1 MSRKL
6 LLGHLCAFFTIFIWG
21 TTFIST
27 KVLLQNFNPIE
38 ILFYRFIIGY
48 VFLWLIRPKTLHTGS
63 FKMEFQFMMAG
74 LMGICLNYLFENMAL
89 LYTGAAIV
97 SVIVS
102 ASPFMIGFLA
112 YIFLKQ
118 KWNQYFVI
126 GFVIAISGIAMICFS
141 DEPLAEFHWLGQLI
155 SIGACFVWAAYGLFS
170 EGINKQNFDVILV
183 TRRLFFYGL
192 VFVVPLYLAKGR
204 WESIFY
210 LKNPVY
216 AGNILYLGVCA
227 CALSFITWN
236 FAISILG
243 TVMTNI
249 YVYLLP
255 VVTIV
260 MSTLI
265 LKEKITLPI
274 IIGTVL
280 TLIGLALSERK

>member
-1 MSRKL
+1 MNRKL

-48 VFLWLIRPKTLHTGS
+48 AFLWIIRPRTLHIGS
-63 FKMEFQFMMAG
+63 FKMEIQFMMAG

-118 KWNQYFVI
+118 KWNRYFVI
-126 GFVIAISGIAMICFS
+126 GFVIAITGIAMICFS

-155 SIGACFVWAAYGLFS
+155 SIGACFVWAAYGIFS
-170 EGINKQNFDVILV
+170 
-183 TRRLFFYGL
+183 
-192 VFVVPLYLAKGR
+192 
-204 WESIFY
+204 ESIFY
-210 LKNPVY
+210 LKNPLY

-236 FAISILG
+236 YAISVLG

-255 VVTIV
+255 VITIV

-265 LKEKITLPI
+265 LKEKITLSI

-280 TLIGLALSERK
+280 TLTGLALSERK

>member
-1 MSRKL
+1 MNRKL

-48 VFLWLIRPKTLHTGS
+48 AFLWIIRPRTLHTGS
-63 FKMEFQFMMAG
+63 FKMEIQFMMAG

-118 KWNQYFVI
+118 KWNRYFVI
-126 GFVIAISGIAMICFS
+126 GFVIAITGIAMICFS

-155 SIGACFVWAAYGLFS
+155 SIGACFVWAAYGIFS
-170 EGINKQNFDVILV
+170 EGINKQSYDVILV

-192 VFVVPLYLAKGR
+192 VFVVPLYLTMGR

-210 LKNPVY
+210 LKNPLY

-236 FAISILG
+236 YAISVLG

-274 IIGTVL
+274 MIGTVL
-280 TLIGLALSERK
+280 TLTGLALSERK